1 MPNQQGQGTSISK
14 LPLPL
19 EHGRA
24 EEMSPSHHQP
34 MPNQQG
40 QGTSM
45 PQLPLPAEHGR
56 SKEMSLNVN
65 VVMKEPSL

>member
-24 EEMSPSHHQP
+24 EEMSPSHHH
-34 MPNQQG
+34 
-40 QGTSM
+40 SM
-45 PQLPLPAEHGR
+45 PQLPLPAKHGR
-56 SKEMSLNVN
+56 AKEMSLIVN